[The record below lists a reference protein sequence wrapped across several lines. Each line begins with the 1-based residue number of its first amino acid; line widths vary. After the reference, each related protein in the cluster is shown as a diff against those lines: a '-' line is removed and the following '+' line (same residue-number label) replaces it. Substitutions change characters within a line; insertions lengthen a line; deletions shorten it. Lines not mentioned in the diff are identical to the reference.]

1 VLPVARCARTAEHPG
16 MSTKRNTTTAAW
28 GAALVRAL
36 AYSPWVTFMI
46 PPAIAFPKRRERSGA

>member
-1 VLPVARCARTAEHPG
+1 

-36 AYSPWVTFMI
+36 AYSPWVAFMVPSATTFV
-46 PPAIAFPKRRERSGA
+46 ARRERSGA

>member
-1 VLPVARCARTAEHPG
+1 
-16 MSTKRNTTTAAW
+16 MSTKHNTTTATW

-46 PPAIAFPKRRERSGA
+46 PPAIMFPARRERSGA